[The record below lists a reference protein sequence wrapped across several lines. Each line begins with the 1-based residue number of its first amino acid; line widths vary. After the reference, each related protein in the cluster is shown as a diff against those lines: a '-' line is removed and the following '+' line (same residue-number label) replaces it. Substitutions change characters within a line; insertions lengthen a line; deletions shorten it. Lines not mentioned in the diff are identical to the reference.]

1 MAPTVARHVALG
13 AFELK
18 TISAGV
24 IVADQVAKTAAV
36 DLLFAEAVSPGKF
49 VVVFGGPVGE
59 VTASF
64 RRGEA
69 AGGANLL
76 DRLLL
81 PQCHPDVFGALE
93 GHAQGEGGEA
103 LGVIE
108 TDAVPA
114 TLLAA
119 DKAAKTAP
127 IRLRVI
133 RLANGLGGKG
143 FIYSPTGNLLG
154 MTSADRPLLTM
165 GLNLSLVADAQ
176 RRYPCNV
183 REIGMPATA
192 DKRSIRHEPAFSAV
206 EDTQ

>member
-1 MAPTVARHVALG
+1 MSPAASALRTRGQAMAPTVARHVALG

-64 RRGEA
+64 KRGEA
-69 AGGANLL
+69 AAGANLL

-143 FIYSPTGNLLG
+143 FIYLDGTVSDVNAAVAAGRAAAGSRLVDATVIARLAE
-154 MTSADRPLLTM
+154 SVRDRL
-165 GLNLSLVADAQ
+165 
-176 RRYPCNV
+176 Y
-183 REIGMPATA
+183 
-192 DKRSIRHEPAFSAV
+192 
-206 EDTQ
+206 

>member
-1 MAPTVARHVALG
+1 MSPAASALKTRGQAMAPTVARHVALG

-18 TISAGV
+18 TISSGV

-64 RRGEA
+64 KRGEA
-69 AGGANLL
+69 AAGANLL
-76 DRLLL
+76 DQLLL
-81 PQCHPDVFGALE
+81 PQCHPDVFAALE

-143 FIYSPTGNLLG
+143 FIYLDGTVSDVNAAVAAGRAAAGARLVDATVIARLAE
-154 MTSADRPLLTM
+154 SVRDRL
-165 GLNLSLVADAQ
+165 
-176 RRYPCNV
+176 Y
-183 REIGMPATA
+183 
-192 DKRSIRHEPAFSAV
+192 
-206 EDTQ
+206 

>member
-1 MAPTVARHVALG
+1 VSPAPALRTRGQAMASAVPRHVALA
-13 AFELK
+13 AFELS
-18 TISAGV
+18 TISTGV

-36 DLLFAEAVSPGKF
+36 DLLFAEPVSPGKF

-64 RRGEA
+64 RKGESV
-69 AGGANLL
+69 AGSNLL

-81 PQCHPDVFGALE
+81 PQCHPDVFAALE

-143 FIYSPTGNLLG
+143 FVYLDGTVSDVNAAV
-154 MTSADRPLLTM
+154 SAARAAAGPRLVDATVIARLAEAVRDRL
-165 GLNLSLVADAQ
+165 
-176 RRYPCNV
+176 Y
-183 REIGMPATA
+183 
-192 DKRSIRHEPAFSAV
+192 
-206 EDTQ
+206 

>member
-1 MAPTVARHVALG
+1 
-13 AFELK
+13 
-18 TISAGV
+18 
-24 IVADQVAKTAAV
+24 
-36 DLLFAEAVSPGKF
+36 VSPGKF

-69 AGGANLL
+69 AGGDNLL

-143 FIYSPTGNLLG
+143 FIFLDGTVSDVNAAVAAGRAAAGPRLVDATVIARLAE
-154 MTSADRPLLTM
+154 SVRDRL
-165 GLNLSLVADAQ
+165 
-176 RRYPCNV
+176 Y
-183 REIGMPATA
+183 
-192 DKRSIRHEPAFSAV
+192 
-206 EDTQ
+206 

>member
-1 MAPTVARHVALG
+1 VSPAAISRTRGQAMASSTPRHVALA
-13 AFELK
+13 AFELS
-18 TISAGV
+18 TISTGV

-36 DLLFAEAVSPGKF
+36 DILFAEPVSPGKF

-59 VTASF
+59 VTASY
-64 RRGEA
+64 RKGESV
-69 AGGANLL
+69 GGANLL
-76 DRLLL
+76 DRLIL
-81 PQCHPDVFGALE
+81 PQCHPDVLAALE

-133 RLANGLGGKG
+133 RLANNLGGKG
-143 FIYSPTGNLLG
+143 FVYLDGTVSDVNAAVAAARAAIGPRLVDATVIARLAESVR
-154 MTSADRPLLTM
+154 DRL
-165 GLNLSLVADAQ
+165 
-176 RRYPCNV
+176 Y
-183 REIGMPATA
+183 
-192 DKRSIRHEPAFSAV
+192 
-206 EDTQ
+206 

>member
-1 MAPTVARHVALG
+1 MSPAASALKTRGQAMAPSIPRHVALG

-76 DRLLL
+76 DQLLL
-81 PQCHPDVFGALE
+81 PQCHPDVFAALE

-143 FIYSPTGNLLG
+143 FVYLDGTVSDVNAAVTAGRAAAGPRLVDATVIARLAESVR
-154 MTSADRPLLTM
+154 DRL
-165 GLNLSLVADAQ
+165 
-176 RRYPCNV
+176 Y
-183 REIGMPATA
+183 
-192 DKRSIRHEPAFSAV
+192 
-206 EDTQ
+206 